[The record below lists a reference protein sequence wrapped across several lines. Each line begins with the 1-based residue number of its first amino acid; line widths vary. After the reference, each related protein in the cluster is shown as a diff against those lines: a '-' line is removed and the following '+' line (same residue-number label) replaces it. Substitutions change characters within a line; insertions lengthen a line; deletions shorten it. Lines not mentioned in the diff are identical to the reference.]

1 MEMNKTMRMTKS
13 LYVYNHN
20 NVPRVIGIARIIIF
34 DKNGIRHEVYG
45 RVGQRSDNG
54 RISKPKRIY
63 YDWTTAQDELDQYAD
78 KNGLCWLK
86 NNRTLPQII
95 FNDYTKEVRG
105 RLFEGELKRID
116 TSWRIRWKIITRQ

>member
-1 MEMNKTMRMTKS
+1 MGKIMRMTKS

-20 NVPRVIGIARIIIF
+20 NNPRVIGIAKVISF
-34 DKNGIRHEVYG
+34 DKNGVLHETYG

-54 RISKPKRIY
+54 KISKPKHIY
-63 YDWTTAQDELDQYAD
+63 DDWMTAQDELDQYAD

-105 RLFEGELKRID
+105 CLFEGKLKMID
-116 TSWRIRWKIITRQ
+116 TSWRTRWKIITK